1 MSDWLAFGNQIK
13 GLLPKVHAQHKTCV
27 LKFVGT
33 GSIDL
38 VRQRTANISDWS

>member
-1 MSDWLAFGNQIK
+1 VRGCVAFTNQIK

-38 VRQRTANISDWS
+38 VRQRTVNISDWS